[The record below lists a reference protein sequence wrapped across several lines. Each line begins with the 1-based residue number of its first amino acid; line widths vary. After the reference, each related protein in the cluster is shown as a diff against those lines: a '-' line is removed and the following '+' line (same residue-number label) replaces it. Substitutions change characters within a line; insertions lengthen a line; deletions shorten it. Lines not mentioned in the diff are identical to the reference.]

1 MGEMSKVGRP
11 TKFNLRFCQK
21 AQDLWAK
28 GFIDAEVAKALG
40 VSVDA
45 IYDWQKKHP
54 AFSQS
59 RIRGK
64 AIADELVEK
73 ALFKRATGF
82 VAPDCH
88 VSQWDGEVTITDLE
102 KHYPP
107 DTAAIVFWLKNRK
120 PKEWRDRSEVL
131 LEQECA
137 GVPPEVTEMLRKRFM
152 ATVSNQK
159 ASS

>member
-1 MGEMSKVGRP
+1 MRSVGRP
-11 TKFNLRFCQK
+11 TKFSLRLCQK
-21 AQDLWAK
+21 AQRLWAA
-28 GFIDAEVAKALG
+28 GFTDAEVAQKVG

-45 IYDWQKKHP
+45 IYDWDKKHA

-59 RIRGK
+59 RLRGK
-64 AIADELVEK
+64 AIADQLVEK

-88 VSQWDGEVTITDLE
+88 VSQFEGDITITDIE

-120 PKEWRDRSEVL
+120 PKEWRDRTELHVSE
-131 LEQECA
+131 ECA
-137 GVPPEVTEMLRKRFM
+137 GVPAEVTEALRKRFM
-152 ATVSNQK
+152 ATVGNNGNGH
-159 ASS
+159 